1 MTAAD
6 PHPPVT
12 PATGT
17 RIETDSMG
25 PIEVPADHY
34 WGAQTQRS
42 LHHFAISTDTMP
54 VPIIHAFGILK
65 RAAAEVNADLGL
77 LAGEKR
83 DLIIGAADEVIDG
96 TLAAEFPLRVWQTGS
111 GTQSNMNV
119 NEVIAGRANELA
131 SGVRGGKAPI
141 HPNDHVNMS
150 QSSNDTFPTALHV
163 AVATELQLRLVPSV
177 AALRDAL
184 EALSLTSLVKTSGS
198 KGLQLYV
205 PLRPERPWRDI
216 HQYAR
221 RLAERLEREY
231 PRLVVSNMRKAL
243 RGGKVLVDWSQNNA
257 AKTTVV
263 VYSLRARERPTVSTP
278 VSWRE
283 VESCRRPE
291 ELVFL
296 AGDVLERVERLGDLF
311 APALRPERSLAA

>member
-1 MTAAD
+1 LKRYPHGVDSKFFYAKNVPAGAPAWVRTAKLPSPGSSKDRDEVEYVLAD
-6 PHPPVT
+6 GLATLVWTANLAALELHAPMWRLDGRRRPAPPDLMVFDLDPGA
-12 PATGT
+12 PATIVECC
-17 RIETDSMG
+17 RVAELVRELLD
-25 PIEVPADHY
+25 AD
-34 WGAQTQRS
+34 
-42 LHHFAISTDTMP
+42 
-54 VPIIHAFGILK
+54 
-65 RAAAEVNADLGL
+65 GL
-77 LAGEKR
+77 
-83 DLIIGAADEVIDG
+83 
-96 TLAAEFPLRVWQTGS
+96 S
-111 GTQSNMNV
+111 
-119 NEVIAGRANELA
+119 
-131 SGVRGGKAPI
+131 
-141 HPNDHVNMS
+141 
-150 QSSNDTFPTALHV
+150 AL
-163 AVATELQLRLVPSV
+163 P
-177 AALRDAL
+177 
-184 EALSLTSLVKTSGS
+184 KTSGS

-283 VESCRRPE
+283 VENCRQPE

-311 APALRPERSLAA
+311 APALRPEHSLAA

>member
-1 MTAAD
+1 MSSD
-6 PHPPVT
+6 PVSVRVGGHRLRVSNLDKVLY
-12 PATGT
+12 PAVGF
-17 RIETDSMG
+17 SKG
-25 PIEVPADHY
+25 
-34 WGAQTQRS
+34 
-42 LHHFAISTDTMP
+42 
-54 VPIIHAFGILK
+54 
-65 RAAAEVNADLGL
+65 
-77 LAGEKR
+77 
-83 DLIIGAADEVIDG
+83 EVIDYYG
-96 TLAAEFPLRVWQTGS
+96 RIAPVLLPHIENRPLTLKRYPHGVDSKFFYAKNVPAGAPAWVRTAKLPSPGSSKDRDEVEYVLADGLATLVWTANLAALELHAPMWRLEGRRRPAPPDLMVFDLDPGAPATVVECCRV
-111 GTQSNMNV
+111 
-119 NEVIAGRANELA
+119 AEL
-131 SGVRGGKAPI
+131 VRELLDADGL
-141 HPNDHVNMS
+141 S
-150 QSSNDTFPTALHV
+150 AL
-163 AVATELQLRLVPSV
+163 P
-177 AALRDAL
+177 
-184 EALSLTSLVKTSGS
+184 KTSGS

>member
-1 MTAAD
+1 LD
-6 PHPPVT
+6 KVLY
-12 PATGT
+12 PAVGF
-17 RIETDSMG
+17 SKG
-25 PIEVPADHY
+25 
-34 WGAQTQRS
+34 
-42 LHHFAISTDTMP
+42 
-54 VPIIHAFGILK
+54 
-65 RAAAEVNADLGL
+65 
-77 LAGEKR
+77 
-83 DLIIGAADEVIDG
+83 EVIDYYG
-96 TLAAEFPLRVWQTGS
+96 RIAPVLLPHIENRPLTLKRYPHGVDSKFFYAKNVPAGAPAWVRTAKLPSPGSSKDRDEVEYVLADGLATLVWTANLAALELHAPMWRLEGRRRPAPPDLMVFDLDPGAPATVVECCRV
-111 GTQSNMNV
+111 
-119 NEVIAGRANELA
+119 AEL
-131 SGVRGGKAPI
+131 VRELLDADGL
-141 HPNDHVNMS
+141 S
-150 QSSNDTFPTALHV
+150 AL
-163 AVATELQLRLVPSV
+163 P
-177 AALRDAL
+177 
-184 EALSLTSLVKTSGS
+184 KTSGS